1 MSDAFDKFT
10 GDMDRR
16 GMIGR
21 IALLIGAAAL
31 PMDVLAA
38 AKQRVKRHLAAAQF
52 TLLSA
57 IADTL
62 VPVTDTPGA
71 LAARVPANLD
81 GLLSQWASAET
92 RTRLTGALM
101 RIDAFALAETGKA
114 FSALPPEQRHEVLVK
129 HDLAALKPVPRTD
142 NLNGIAAMMAG
153 PSVVDQGY
161 ARLKDLVVTLYYASE
176 IGLTEELVYEH
187 VPGTWVPSLTITPGM
202 RPYASAGFI

>member
-1 MSDAFDKFT
+1 MNDALDRISL
-10 GDMDRR
+10 DMGRR

-38 AKQRVKRHLAAAQF
+38 PKTPAKRYLAAAQF

-71 LAARVPANLD
+71 LAARVPVKLD
-81 GLLSQWASAET
+81 GLLTHWASAET
-92 RTRLTGALM
+92 RTALSGALA
-101 RIDAFALAETGKA
+101 RIDAFAQAETGKT
-114 FSALPPEQRHEVLVK
+114 FSVLPPEQRHAVLVK
-129 HDLAALKPVPRTD
+129 HDLAALKSVPRTD

-187 VPGTWVPSLTITPGM
+187 VPGKWVPSLTITPGM
-202 RPYASAGFI
+202 RPYASVGFI